1 MFSGLAIFVMHGM
14 VLIFNLWKL
23 LDMAA
28 FKAANPGA
36 VLEDFMQWY
45 SHEKQIHPGDFGEGY
60 ISELD
65 QGGEN
70 GTTLKT
76 LCRPDNV
83 EIWESVDACAACDQ
97 KLLFDY
103 TREAEKALH
112 YLETIRPQM
121 LLAQM
126 LACAFAAAAHTL
138 DRSVGDVRVTTLTW
152 ELEEL
157 SGSMESIFPSLEDSV
172 ARGKGTAEQVADCGR
187 KLQQLCGVFE
197 RVEGNV
203 ILAASLGKKLSNAP
217 RVLAA
222 LINHHLE
229 PHKVPV
235 ARVPVQKG
243 LASNKWK
250 VSILPL
256 CHVNMPLCSINSH
269 QERTSSVSD
278 VW

>member
-1 MFSGLAIFVMHGM
+1 MYFMLIFETRFLCVKNLKHGM
-14 VLIFNLWKL
+14 VLIINMWKL

-103 TREAEKALH
+103 TREAEK
-112 YLETIRPQM
+112 
-121 LLAQM
+121 
-126 LACAFAAAAHTL
+126 
-138 DRSVGDVRVTTLTW
+138 
-152 ELEEL
+152 
-157 SGSMESIFPSLEDSV
+157 
-172 ARGKGTAEQVADCGR
+172 
-187 KLQQLCGVFE
+187 
-197 RVEGNV
+197 
-203 ILAASLGKKLSNAP
+203 
-217 RVLAA
+217 
-222 LINHHLE
+222 
-229 PHKVPV
+229 
-235 ARVPVQKG
+235 
-243 LASNKWK
+243 
-250 VSILPL
+250 VS
-256 CHVNMPLCSINSH
+256 C
-269 QERTSSVSD
+269 
-278 VW
+278 